1 MIKLMINDNIH
12 ELEIEPHEILAD
24 VLQKKLGLTG
34 VRLSCGKG
42 ECGACTILMDGKPV
56 LACMMLAMQ
65 AEGKEIL
72 TIEGLGTYD
81 RLHPIQEAFVE
92 EHGFQCGFCTPGV
105 ILSTK
110 NLLETKPESNAS
122 EIAMSLGGHICRCGA
137 YPKIIKSVQKAAEKM
152 ENSGDCKKTR

>member
-1 MIKLMINDNIH
+1 MLKLKLRVNDNLH
-12 ELEIEPHEILAD
+12 ELEIEPHDTLSD

-42 ECGACTILMDGKPV
+42 ECGACTILLDGKPV
-56 LACMMLAMQ
+56 AACMMLAMQ
-65 AEGKEIL
+65 AEGGEIL

-81 RLHPIQEAFVE
+81 NLHPIQEAFVE

-110 NLLETKPESNAS
+110 SLLETRPESNPS
-122 EIAMSLGGHICRCGA
+122 EIAMSLSGHICRCGA
-137 YPKIIKSVQKAAEKM
+137 YPKIIKSVQRAAEKL
-152 ENSGDCKKTR
+152 EKNHGGK

>member
-1 MIKLMINDNIH
+1 MIKLKLMVNDNIH

-24 VLQKKLGLTG
+24 VLQKRLGLIG
-34 VRLSCGKG
+34 VRVSCGEG

-65 AEGKEIL
+65 AEEKEIL

-81 RLHPIQEAFVE
+81 HLHPIQEAFVE

-105 ILSTK
+105 ILTTK
-110 NLLETKPESNAS
+110 NLIETNPNSSPS
-122 EIAMSLGGHICRCGA
+122 EIAMSLSGHICRCGA

-152 ENSGDCKKTR
+152 EDNHGEK

>member
-12 ELEIEPHEILAD
+12 ELEIEPHEILSD

-42 ECGACTILMDGKPV
+42 ECGTCTILMDGKPV

-81 RLHPIQEAFVE
+81 NLHPIQEAFVE

-110 NLLETKPESNAS
+110 NLLETNPNSSPS
-122 EIAMSLGGHICRCGA
+122 EIDMSLSGHICRCGA
-137 YPKIIKSVQKAAEKM
+137 YPKIIKSVQKAAEKL
-152 ENSGDCKKTR
+152 ENNHGEK

>member
-1 MIKLMINDNIH
+1 MIKLKLMINDHIH
-12 ELEIEPHEILAD
+12 ELAIEPHEILAD
-24 VLQKKLGLTG
+24 VLNKRLGFIG
-34 VRLSCGKG
+34 VRVSCGEG

-65 AEGKEIL
+65 AEGKKIL

-81 RLHPIQEAFVE
+81 NLHPIQEAFVE

-110 NLLETKPESNAS
+110 NLLETNPNSSPS
-122 EIAMSLGGHICRCGA
+122 EIAMSLSGHICRCGA

-152 ENSGDCKKTR
+152 EDNHGEK